1 MVAKINKKKYDG
13 HAIASFVIALIS
25 AIIWFF
31 FKGNVLLF
39 FIAGPISTFLGII
52 ATIEIKH
59 SDKLRGDSLA
69 WIGITASIMMMLSKM
84 SLNI

>member
-1 MVAKINKKKYDG
+1 MAKIDKKKYDG
-13 HAIASFVIALIS
+13 HATASFVIALMSTIF
-25 AIIWFF
+25 WFF
-31 FKGNVLLF
+31 FKGDVLLF
-39 FIAGPISTFLGII
+39 FITGPISIFLGVV

-84 SLNI
+84 SLNF